1 MLVLGFPLGF
11 FSSGILAGIG
21 SFFSE
26 LYPTAI
32 RGSGQAFAFN
42 GGRALGALFPAL
54 VGIFANRLP
63 LGTVIG
69 TIGIAPYVVMLFA
82 LLVLPET
89 RGQPLDRIDPHHTQ

>member
-1 MLVLGFPLGF
+1 
-11 FSSGILAGIG
+11 
-21 SFFSE
+21 
-26 LYPTAI
+26 
-32 RGSGQAFAFN
+32 
-42 GGRALGALFPAL
+42 LFPAL